1 MRPTWLLRN
10 KDPIRLDSMG
20 MVMED
25 IKVVG
30 VDRGWIS
37 SRLEVMRDREVR
49 GRVDIIRVQA
59 VGM

>member
-1 MRPTWLLRN
+1 
-10 KDPIRLDSMG
+10 